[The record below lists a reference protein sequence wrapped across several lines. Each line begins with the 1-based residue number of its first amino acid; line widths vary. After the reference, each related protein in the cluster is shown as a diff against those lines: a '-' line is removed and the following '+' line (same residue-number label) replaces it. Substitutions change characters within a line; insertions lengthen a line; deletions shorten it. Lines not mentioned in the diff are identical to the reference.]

1 MNTQSK
7 TALIACV
14 AIAGAFTAGL
24 LSGPATAEPQAADP
38 FKFQFEYKVAE
49 TGSLQDA
56 QKLLARL
63 ERDVRSYCGF
73 NRKMTLDERETVDAC
88 ITQTMKDTVGKFANP
103 TVAQAFQS
111 RADG

>member
-7 TALIACV
+7 TALIACA
-14 AIAGAFTAGL
+14 AIAGAFTAGF
-24 LSGPATAEPQAADP
+24 LSGPATAEPRQPDP
-38 FKFQFEYKVAE
+38 FKFQFEYKVSE
-49 TGSLQDA
+49 TGSLPDA

-63 ERDVRSYCGF
+63 ERDVRNYCGF
-73 NRKMTLDERETVDAC
+73 NRKMTLDERNAVEAC
-88 ITQTMKDTVGKFANP
+88 INQTMKDTVAKFSNS

>member
-1 MNTQSK
+1 MKTQSK
-7 TALIACV
+7 TALIACL
-14 AIAGAFTAGL
+14 AIAGAFTAGF
-24 LSGPATAEPQAADP
+24 LSGPASAEPQQAEP
-38 FKFQFEYKVAE
+38 FKFQFEYKVSE
-49 TGSLQDA
+49 TGSLPDA

-73 NRKMTLDERETVDAC
+73 NRKMTLDERETVNLC
-88 ITQTMKDTVGKFANP
+88 IAETMKATVAKFSNS